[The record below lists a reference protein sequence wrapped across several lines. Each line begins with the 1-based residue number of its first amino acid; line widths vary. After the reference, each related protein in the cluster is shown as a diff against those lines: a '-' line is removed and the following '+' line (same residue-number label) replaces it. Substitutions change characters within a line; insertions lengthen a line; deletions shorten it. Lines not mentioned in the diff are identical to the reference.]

1 MTIRTRLT
9 FMFASIM
16 AVILGASLFFVYG
29 LQSRLV
35 QDEFYELLSERAATI
50 ATIFLE
56 RDSSARMRMIEF
68 EQHSVRTL
76 PAERILVVSTNGEQL
91 FAMGPSSLPI
101 PHELISKARALGH
114 SQRTVQ
120 GRQAIA
126 HSYRNNIVVVVSAAD
141 LIGIEQLA
149 DLRWIMLGAFLVGL
163 AATFAG
169 GAFFAGRALEPMN
182 RVVRR
187 VEDISAS
194 NLHLR
199 VDIGEGHDE
208 IAHLSKTFNAMLERL
223 EKSFETQRTFV
234 TNASHELRTPLT
246 AIIGEIHVQ
255 LTRERTAPEYRASLL
270 SVLSEAERLNAIVSS
285 LLMLAQYE
293 DGRMP
298 LNPAEVRMDDMVVDA
313 IGMIQH
319 HAGSERIQLW
329 IESVDDG
336 QRFAVLAHR
345 SLLLVCITNLIDNAL
360 KYSSTEAVEV
370 AVHATDERV
379 SVSIR
384 DHGIGIPADVVHR
397 LTEPFFRAHNARG
410 VPGFGI
416 GLAVTQRIVSLYKG
430 TLHVAS
436 EPAVGT
442 TATLS
447 LPSKRSPF

>member
-9 FMFASIM
+9 LMFAAIM
-16 AVILGASLFFVYG
+16 AVILGAALFFVYG

-35 QDEFYELLSERAATI
+35 RDEFYGLLSERAATI

-56 RDSSARMRMIEF
+56 RDSTARLRMIEF
-68 EQHSVRTL
+68 EQRNVRTL
-76 PAERILVVSTNGEQL
+76 PAERILVVGTNGEQL
-91 FAMGPSSLPI
+91 FAMGPRSLPI
-101 PHELISKARALGH
+101 PFELIAKARSAGH
-114 SQRTVQ
+114 AQRSLD

-126 HSYRNNIVVVVSAAD
+126 HSYRNNIVVVVSASD
-141 LIGIEQLA
+141 MIGSEQL
-149 DLRWIMLGAFLVGL
+149 DELRWIMLSAFLVSL

-169 GAFFAGRALEPMN
+169 GVFFAGRALEPMN

-187 VEDISAS
+187 VGDISAS

-199 VDIGEGHDE
+199 VDIGDGRDE
-208 IAHLSKTFNAMLERL
+208 IARLSMTFNEMLERL

-255 LTRERTAPEYRASLL
+255 LARERTAPEYRASLL
-270 SVLSEAERLNAIVSS
+270 SVLNEAERLNAIVSS

-293 DGRMP
+293 EGRMP
-298 LNPAEVRMDDMVVDA
+298 LNPEEVRLDDVVVDA

-319 HAGSERIQLW
+319 HPGSERIQVQ
-329 IESVDDG
+329 IDSVDDG

-360 KYSSTEAVEV
+360 KYSSADIVEV
-370 AVHATDERV
+370 SVRASAERV

-384 DHGIGIPADVVHR
+384 DRGIGIPANVLHR

-410 VPGFGI
+410 IPGFGI

-430 TLHVAS
+430 TLDVVS
-436 EPAVGT
+436 DPTSGT

-447 LPSKRSPF
+447 LPSKHSPL

>member
-9 FMFASIM
+9 LMFASIM

-29 LQSRLV
+29 IQSRLV
-35 QDEFYELLSERAATI
+35 QDEFYGLLSERAATI

-68 EQHSVRTL
+68 EQRNVRTL
-76 PAERILVVSTNGEQL
+76 PAERMLVVGTNGEQL
-91 FAMGPSSLPI
+91 FSMGPSSLPI
-101 PHELISKARALGH
+101 PYELISKARARGH
-114 SQRTVQ
+114 SQRTVE

-199 VDIGEGHDE
+199 VDIGEGRDE
-208 IAHLSKTFNAMLERL
+208 IAHLSTTFNAMLERL

-255 LTRERTAPEYRASLL
+255 LARERTAPEYRASLL

-293 DGRMP
+293 EGRMP
-298 LNPAEVRMDDMVVDA
+298 LNPEEVRLDDVVVDA

-319 HAGSERIQLW
+319 HAGSERIQLTM
-329 IESVDDG
+329 ESADDG

-345 SLLLVCITNLIDNAL
+345 SLLLVCMTNLIDNAL
-360 KYSSTEAVEV
+360 KYSSAEAVEV

-384 DHGIGIPADVVHR
+384 DHGIGIPADVAHR

-430 TLHVAS
+430 TLSVVS
-436 EPAVGT
+436 EPTVGT

-447 LPSKRSPF
+447 LPSKRAPF